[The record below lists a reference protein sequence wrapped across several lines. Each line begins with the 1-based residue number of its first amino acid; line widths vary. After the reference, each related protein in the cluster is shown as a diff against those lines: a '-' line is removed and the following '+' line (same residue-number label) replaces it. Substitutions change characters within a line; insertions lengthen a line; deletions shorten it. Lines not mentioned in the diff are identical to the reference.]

1 MNTKFTKADQKFL
14 RACGIAAEPERDD
27 AICNSPSAGWCDEPS
42 YEPVR
47 LPRCTMCGRSTRSRQ
62 RVICK
67 SCEALRCDCGSG
79 MEARILG
86 RCAECATA
94 DDMNAWL
101 LVQGK
106 RPCPHS
112 DHSSP
117 EDFAACATT
126 DEMNTFLEQRGLHNK
141 EN

>member
-1 MNTKFTKADQKFL
+1 MNTKFTKGDHKFL

-67 SCEALRCDCGSG
+67 SCEALCCDCGSG
-79 MEARILG
+79 MEARIRG

-94 DDMNAWL
+94 DQMNY
-101 LVQGK
+101 
-106 RPCPHS
+106 
-112 DHSSP
+112 
-117 EDFAACATT
+117 
-126 DEMNTFLEQRGLHNK
+126 FLYVRGLRPTP
-141 EN
+141 

>member
-1 MNTKFTKADQKFL
+1 MNAAFTKADCRFL
-14 RACGIAAEPERDD
+14 RACGIAAVSERDD
-27 AICNSPSAGWCDEPS
+27 SICNSPSAGWCDEPS

-79 MEARILG
+79 MEAHIIG

-94 DDMNAWL
+94 DQMNY
-101 LVQGK
+101 
-106 RPCPHS
+106 
-112 DHSSP
+112 
-117 EDFAACATT
+117 
-126 DEMNTFLEQRGLHNK
+126 FLYVRGLRETPRSARARPYLPHNMFA
-141 EN
+141 